1 MITINLELLDYFF
14 PQERPLE
21 AEIWNIAVLFSL
33 GKKLILDCRN
43 RTNLNNIVEKMNK
56 RACVT
61 HGPCLLV
68 GAYSFSAS
76 AEACFLPAVAAV
88 VPCLRA
94 SLLAPLLGGI
104 AGGVRLCCPLGQSK
118 TERVARPPH
127 RGQLPPPYRNWG
139 QLLLPSR
146 GGARHVLLC
155 YECFIPWAFPLLW
168 TKPPRLGVKVPADRR
183 LNAQRSCRRRRRV
196 QRARDSHL
204 RQWQIIARNLSVFY
218 IWLHMSFPGSP
229 PALKHSVRIA
239 ADHGRGVDQLLAIPL
254 RAGCKN
260 IKLILI
266 GASRNSQAPYAQR
279 TRTRKAKILSFSS
292 SLGGADRPI
301 GPQSCKA
308 ERQGYILGPGAAVVM
323 SLGRAPARERCRD
336 VCVCAC
342 VCVTSE

>member
-155 YECFIPWAFPLLW
+155 YECFIPWAFSLLW

-204 RQWQIIARNLSVFY
+204 RQWQIIARNLSVFLY
-218 IWLHMSFPGSP
+218 MITHVFSRIPTRLETLCTYCRWSWSWRGS
-229 PALKHSVRIA
+229 ASCNTFA
-239 ADHGRGVDQLLAIPL
+239 SGVQKYQIDFDWCQQKQP
-254 RAGCKN
+254 
-260 IKLILI
+260 
-266 GASRNSQAPYAQR
+266 
-279 TRTRKAKILSFSS
+279 S
-292 SLGGADRPI
+292 SLRPANTH
-301 GPQSCKA
+301 K
-308 ERQGYILGPGAAVVM
+308 E
-323 SLGRAPARERCRD
+323 
-336 VCVCAC
+336 
-342 VCVTSE
+342 SENSELQF